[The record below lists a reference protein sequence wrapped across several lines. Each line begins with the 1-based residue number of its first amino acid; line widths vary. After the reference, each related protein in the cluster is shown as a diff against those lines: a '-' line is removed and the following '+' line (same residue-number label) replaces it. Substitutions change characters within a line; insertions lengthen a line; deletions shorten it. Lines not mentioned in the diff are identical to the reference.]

1 VSAPRLALAPG
12 FTTRFAPAPTGYLH
26 LGHAANAVW
35 VWGIARA
42 FGGRVLLRVEDHDRG
57 RCRPEYE
64 SALLDDLDWLG
75 LVPDGT
81 GPETFRAGRTP
92 QRQSD
97 NTARYEARLVALEAS
112 GLAYPCT
119 CSRAEIARAAEET
132 DAHRAMPGRAMSHRA
147 TPDLPTPD
155 GIELRYPGTCRSRAL
170 DPALTPSRRVLM
182 TAGHAEHFDDLL
194 LGPQSQDPDLQC
206 GDLLA
211 RDRHRNFTYQFA
223 VVVDDL
229 EQGVDLIIRGE
240 DLLASTGRQLR
251 LAHLLGRTTAP
262 RFLHHPLLRTAD
274 GRKLSKSAHDT
285 GLRELRAAGHTR
297 DELLGLA
304 AHLSG
309 LVDSPRAIA
318 PDALADLFVRARTG
332 DIPAP

>member
-1 VSAPRLALAPG
+1 MSTRAGAPGPSPGGAPPLALAPG
-12 FTTRFAPAPTGYLH
+12 FVTRFAPAPTGYLH

-57 RCRPEYE
+57 RCRPAYE
-64 SALLDDLDWLG
+64 AALLDDLDWLG
-75 LVPDGT
+75 LVPDGAGT
-81 GPETFRAGRTP
+81 ETFRAGRTP

-97 NTARYEARLVALEAS
+97 NTARYEARLDALEAN

-119 CSRAEIARAAEET
+119 CSRAEIARAAEGT
-132 DAHRAMPGRAMSHRA
+132 DAHRA
-147 TPDLPTPD
+147 TPD
-155 GIELRYPGTCRSRAL
+155 GAELRYPGTCRTRAL

-182 TAGHAEHFDDLL
+182 SAGHAEHFDDLR
-194 LGPQSQDPDLQC
+194 LGAQSQDPDRQC
-206 GDLLA
+206 GDLLV
-211 RDRHRNFTYQFA
+211 RDRHGNWTYQFA

-229 EQGVDLIIRGE
+229 EQGVDLVIRGE

-251 LAHLLGRTTAP
+251 LARLLRRKTPP

-285 GLRELRAAGHTR
+285 GLREMRDAGRTRA
-297 DELLGLA
+297 DVLGLA

-309 LVDSPRAIA
+309 LLDSPRALP
-318 PDALADLFVRARTG
+318 PDALADLFLGARHA
-332 DIPAP
+332 DIPPP